1 MTEERKEQIANN
13 ILWFVIEIIAGVVI
27 GLLGGG
33 F

>member
-13 ILWFVIEIIAGVVI
+13 ILWFVIGIIAGVVI
-27 GLLGGG
+27 GILGGG